1 MSGKRV
7 LALYAAVLLG
17 FAVVLCRLYFL
28 AENHTYAARAEA
40 QSTVRLSLPA
50 RRGSFYDHS
59 GLLLTGL
66 ETRYLALC
74 FPGRKINYTRLYAF
88 TDSAG
93 QALLYRNR
101 NRSAPFLLEVDRDLS
116 GRGIRCFATA
126 RRCAEVPLC
135 QHLIGYLDAEGC
147 GTAGLEKA
155 LDSQLAGTK
164 EHDTLVCAVTAQ
176 GRLRAGETP
185 QLTRQD
191 SSAVGVQLTISR
203 PVQRAAEA
211 VAADTMTSGCILV
224 LDTATA
230 AVRASVSVPGY
241 DPDDLAASLDAPD
254 SPFLNRALESYA
266 VGSVFKPVLAAAA
279 LEQGILPECECTG
292 AVVVDGQIFRCAG
305 GVPHGTVDM
314 TAALEKSCNG
324 YFIRLGQQLGA
335 ETLLQMSRQLGFGQE
350 VPVAGA
356 LHADAG
362 KLPSAGEL
370 AQSGQLANFSFG
382 QGGLLAS
389 PVQIAAMM
397 NTIASGGVYRTP
409 FFVCGS
415 VDETDGTPL
424 ETLAHPQSRR
434 VMSAENVALL
444 RKMLQQVVEEGTAQ
458 DAAGLEEGAGGKT
471 GTAQNRAVHTGWH
484 GTQKTCGSQG
494 FLPGAAAALHH
505 CGAAG
510 RAGEHG
516 TFQRR
521 HLCPAVRNAGPSW
534 HKNARFLL
542 AFLRLLCYY
551 IFVFLRS
558 FC

>member
-74 FPGRKINYTRLYAF
+74 FPGENNYTRLYAF

-135 QHLIGYLDAEGC
+135 QHLIGYLDAEGR

-382 QGGLLAS
+382 QGSLLAA
-389 PVQIAAMM
+389 PMQVAALF
-397 NTIASGGVYRTP
+397 NTLAADGVYRAPYVLQATL
-409 FFVCGS
+409 
-415 VDETDGTPL
+415 DETTGQPV
-424 ETLAHPQSRR
+424 ETLSHPRGRR
-434 VMSAENVALL
+434 VISAQNAALL
-444 RKMLQQVVEEGTAQ
+444 RAMLVQVVQQGTAQ
-458 DAAGLEEGAGGKT
+458 DAAGLSGGAGGKT
-471 GTAQNRAVHTGWH
+471 GTAQTGQFTPEGTERCNLWFAGFWPAEKPRYTIVVLQDGAVHTAY
-484 GTQKTCGSQG
+484 S
-494 FLPGAAAALHH
+494 GAAIFAQVCTALE
-505 CGAAG
+505 AAG
-510 RAGEHG
+510 
-516 TFQRR
+516 
-521 HLCPAVRNAGPSW
+521 
-534 HKNARFLL
+534 
-542 AFLRLLCYY
+542 
-551 IFVFLRS
+551 
-558 FC
+558 